1 MKVCPKCSICYDENE
16 SICPTDKEYLE
27 ASWPASRLI
36 AGKYLL
42 KSMLAKGGMGV
53 IYRAIQ
59 SELNREVAV
68 KILSPQFLSKE
79 RIIKQFHR
87 EALAVARLD
96 HVNITPIYDYGS
108 LPGNN
113 GAYLVMRLVTGKLLS
128 DEIDDIGAIPLERA
142 LRIMQ
147 QICSGISAAHA
158 QKIIHC
164 DLKPDNILLENCG
177 TPKEQVQIVD
187 FGIAK
192 LKELSVDGTSGS
204 AITDSA
210 IGTPQYMS
218 PEQCCGEPLTV
229 HTDIYSLGIIFFE
242 IITGR
247 LPFNGINPVDIATHQ
262 VRTPPPPPSRFK
274 STIPTALD
282 YAVLHALA
290 KRPGARPQSAHQ
302 FFEELLQAS
311 GITIKQPT
319 IELPTLHPT
328 TTSALAA
335 TSNPT
340 NSAKLS
346 NPSNSGNLPTASAQ
360 YISPYSSIPSFI
372 PSQII
377 EGTNEKNRDKT
388 TKTSNKGIT
397 SNLTENKTNPFLDFH
412 ELSKTSP
419 GEYLF
424 PDLMVLTVESSSD
437 SPHIDDILQEFDCTV
452 ISTSSTEEAWECL
465 EKYSFNLVICEALTQ
480 KVNGWQLFARAQD
493 LPEPPLF
500 IFISS
505 NPNNEDR
512 ILALEQGVE
521 DYWAKPL
528 PMAELQI
535 RLRRLLQQ
543 ITKDLQ

>member
-1 MKVCPKCSICYDENE
+1 MKVCPKCSICYDDNQT
-16 SICPTDKEYLE
+16 ICPTDREYLE
-27 ASWPASRLI
+27 TSWPASRLI

-59 SELNREVAV
+59 SELNREVAI

-79 RIIKQFHR
+79 RLIKQFHR

-96 HVNITPIYDYGS
+96 HKNIIPIYDYGS

-128 DEIDDIGAIPLERA
+128 DEIDELGHFPLERA

-147 QICSGISAAHA
+147 QICSGISAAHS

-164 DLKPDNILLENCG
+164 DLKPDNILIENCR
-177 TPKEQVQIVD
+177 TLKEQVQIVD

-192 LKELSVDGTSGS
+192 LKELSLDGTSGS

-218 PEQCCGEPLTV
+218 PEQCCGESLTI

-242 IITGR
+242 MITGR
-247 LPFNGINPVDIATHQ
+247 LPFNGTNPVYIAEHQ

-274 STIPTALD
+274 AGISTALD
-282 YAVLHALA
+282 YAILHALA
-290 KRPGARPQSAHQ
+290 KRPTGRPQSAQ
-302 FFEELLQAS
+302 AFFEELAQAS
-311 GITIKQPT
+311 GIVIKQPT
-319 IELPTLHPT
+319 VELSEVPPAVL
-328 TTSALAA
+328 
-335 TSNPT
+335 N
-340 NSAKLS
+340 NSV
-346 NPSNSGNLPTASAQ
+346 TASASSSSFSSQ
-360 YISPYSSIPSFI
+360 QLNPYSSSPSFI
-372 PSQII
+372 PSKIL
-377 EGTNEKNRDKT
+377 EEPLEKNSRDKT
-388 TKTSNKGIT
+388 TKTTNKGIT
-397 SNLTENKTNPFLDFH
+397 SQLTENKTNPFLDFKS
-412 ELSKTSP
+412 ELSKSSP
-419 GEYLF
+419 GEQLF
-424 PDLMVLTVESSSD
+424 PDLMVLMADNDTES
-437 SPHIDDILQEFDCTV
+437 PNIEDILEDFGCT
-452 ISTSSTEEAWECL
+452 IFSTATTDEAWEYL
-465 EKYSFNLVICEALTQ
+465 QKYSFNLVICEALSPE
-480 KVNGWQLFARAQD
+480 VNGWQLFARAQD
-493 LPEPPLF
+493 LPNIPLF

-505 NPNNEDR
+505 TPKNEDR

-535 RLRRLLQQ
+535 RLRRLLKQ
-543 ITKDLQ
+543 IAKDMQ